1 MNKIILILLA
11 LMALMVLS
19 PTSLFNGGK
28 QKLDQD

>member
-19 PTSLFNGGK
+19 PTNLTGS
-28 QKLDQD
+28 QSQS